1 MTGEGLQILTYTLHS
16 WTLSSE
22 CSLARHTYCDTG
34 YLREHVRLTPAA
46 EHWQWNCHYLFL
58 RLWSVAAEIRTLNLS
73 WKQ

>member
-34 YLREHVRLTPAA
+34 HLRVHVRLAPAA
-46 EHWQWNCHYLFL
+46 E
-58 RLWSVAAEIRTLNLS
+58 RLAVELSGFRTPNLS
-73 WKQ
+73 WKH